1 MDLNKL
7 LNPKSVAV
15 IGASERPGFGLS
27 TCTNLLKSAD
37 TDHIY
42 FIHPKHETVLGRKC
56 YKHISELP
64 EAVDL
69 CVVIVNK
76 TLVIQT
82 IEEAAQYG
90 CKAAIVYASGYGET
104 GDKESEK
111 ALKELSLKLDM
122 PIMGVNCAGFMN
134 CNDEIYPFGMLFS
147 NAKKGGIAIIS
158 QSGKICLNMSQIEYM
173 GFSYLIS
180 SGNSTCLLIEDYIE
194 FLIDDPGT
202 KVIGLYMEGIKD
214 PKKFIN
220 VLTKAAKS
228 RKPIVILKVGRS
240 AKGSRV
246 AASHTGSLSGSDKSF
261 DALCKKFGV
270 IRVDDIEELVQVCHT
285 FSTISMLPKNTGFA
299 AMCLSGGETGVCAD
313 MGNAMGIEYPDFQ
326 EETLKKLSELLPDYA
341 SPSNPLDMTATLSHD
356 KEKYAEVIETIMSD
370 PNIGMVLCGQTV
382 LPHHNETDVIY
393 PMSEG
398 MVMASSKKIK
408 PVALMNFFNSS
419 RDEVIRTRLET
430 AGVPL
435 LPAASEGFKLLK
447 YIKSFSEYDF
457 DKKTLELAIPEPFEG
472 EKVSL
477 SEYASKEELKKGGV
491 KISASYVVSND
502 AELEEAANNVSY
514 PAVAKI
520 ESSDILHK
528 SDIGGVK
535 LNLKNKDELID
546 AYHEV
551 LNNARIHCPDARIN
565 GVLIQ
570 NMLPKGVEV
579 IIGVNNDPQF
589 GPMLLVGLGG
599 VFVEVFKDV
608 ALYPAPL
615 NKTEALDM
623 IKSLKG
629 FKMLNGYRGEKPCDI
644 DALAEMMVSVSN
656 YAVANKDALLELDIN
671 PVIVHEKGKGV
682 DIADALIVK
691 KQ

>member
-1 MDLNKL
+1 MDLHNL

-27 TCTNLLKSAD
+27 TCTNLLKSKD
-37 TDHIY
+37 TEHIY
-42 FIHPKHETVLGRKC
+42 FIHPKHEEVLGRKC

-64 EAVDL
+64 EPVDL

-76 TLVIQT
+76 SLVIQS
-82 IEEAAQYG
+82 IKEAHACG

-104 GDKESEK
+104 GDKAAEAE
-111 ALKELSLKLDM
+111 LKELSKKLDM

-134 CNDEIYPFGMLFS
+134 CNNQVYPFGMLFS
-147 NAKKGGIAIIS
+147 SAKAGGIAIIS
-158 QSGKICLNMSQIEYM
+158 QSGKICLNMSQVDYM

-202 KVIGLYMEGIKD
+202 KVIGLYMEGIKN
-214 PKKFIN
+214 PKKFVD

-240 AKGSRV
+240 AKGSKV

-261 DALCKKFGV
+261 DAVCKKFGV
-270 IRVDDIEELVQVCHT
+270 IRVDDIEELVQVCHL
-285 FSTISMLPKNTGFA
+285 FSTISMLPKNSGFA

-313 MGNAMGIEYPDFQ
+313 MGAAMGIEYPDFQ
-326 EETLKKLSELLPDYA
+326 EATLNKLRELLPDYA

-356 KEKYAEVIETIMSD
+356 KDKYSEVIETIMSD

-382 LPHHNETDVIY
+382 LPHHKETDVIY

-398 MVMASSKKIK
+398 MVMASNKHIK
-408 PVALMNFFNSS
+408 PVGLMNFFNSS
-419 RDEVIRTRLET
+419 RDDIIRERLEK

-435 LPAASEGFKLLK
+435 IPAASEGFKLLK
-447 YIKSFSEYDF
+447 YLKSFTEYKWDER
-457 DKKTLELAIPEPFEG
+457 TLSLAIPNTNEG
-472 EKVSL
+472 QKVSL
-477 SEYASKEELKKGGV
+477 SEYHSKEELKKSGV
-491 KISASYVVSND
+491 KVPFSVVVSSD
-502 AELEEAANNVSY
+502 TQLLEVEKQVKY

-520 ESSDILHK
+520 ESPDILHK
-528 SDIGGVK
+528 SDVGGVK
-535 LNLKNKDELID
+535 LNLKNSDELTN
-546 AYHEV
+546 AYYEI
-551 LNNARIHCPDARIN
+551 LKNAKDHCPNAKIN
-565 GVLIQ
+565 GVLVQ
-570 NMLPKGVEV
+570 EMLPQGVEV

-589 GPMLLVGLGG
+589 GPMILVGLGG

-615 NKTEALDM
+615 NKNEALEM

-629 FKMLNGYRGEKPCDI
+629 YKMLSGYRGSASCDVS
-644 DALAEMMVSVSN
+644 ALADMLVTISD
-656 YAVANKDALLELDIN
+656 YAVANKDSLLELDIN
-671 PVIVHEKGKGV
+671 PVFVYEDGKGV

-691 KQ
+691 KE